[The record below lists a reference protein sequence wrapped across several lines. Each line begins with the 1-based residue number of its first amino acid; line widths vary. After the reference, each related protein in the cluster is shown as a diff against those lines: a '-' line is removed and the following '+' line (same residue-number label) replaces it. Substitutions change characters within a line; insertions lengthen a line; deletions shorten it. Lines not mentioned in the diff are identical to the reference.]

1 MSRGRHDASASVRRL
16 EPTGVD
22 GGDVTWRGWSKEGFG
37 VLAPADAAYY
47 AAEMAAAGFGRI
59 ERLKVLEIGYGN
71 GCFARWAIDNGA
83 DYFGLEID
91 EALLAWAR
99 AAGWRVAP
107 SLEELETLVG
117 PTRFD
122 LVVAIDVLEHLSED
136 GLRRCLRSS
145 MARLASNGRLLA
157 RVPSGDS
164 PFARAIQYG
173 DPTHRL
179 VLGSQRIR
187 RLATELGFE
196 LLALREP
203 AYPLKGL
210 GARVWIRRAL
220 ARAVR
225 RLAHAAVA
233 RLLMEDAGVIVSP
246 NLVFVLANPCH
257 SAGVA
262 SEESAVPMGSAAIAA
277 QPSRSAGS

>member
-1 MSRGRHDASASVRRL
+1 MSRRRRDQSASARAV
-16 EPTGVD
+16 EPNGVD
-22 GGDVTWRGWSKEGFG
+22 GGQVAWRGWSKEGFG

-47 AAEMAAAGFGRI
+47 AAEVAAAGFGRI
-59 ERLKVLEIGYGN
+59 ERLRVLEIGYGN
-71 GCFARWAIDNGA
+71 GCFARWAMDNGA

-91 EALLAWAR
+91 QDLLAWAR

-107 SLEELETLVG
+107 SLEELEALVG
-117 PTRFD
+117 PVRFD
-122 LVVAIDVLEHLSED
+122 LIVAIDVLEHLSEEV
-136 GLRRCLRSS
+136 LRRCLRSA

-187 RLATELGFE
+187 RLATELGFD

-203 AYPLKGL
+203 AYPLRGL
-210 GARVWIRRAL
+210 GARVLVRRAF
-220 ARAVR
+220 ARVLR
-225 RLAHAAVA
+225 RMVHSAIA
-233 RLLMEDAGVIVSP
+233 RLLMEDSGVVVSP
-246 NLVFVLANPCH
+246 NLVFVLANPRLP
-257 SAGVA
+257 ADA
-262 SEESAVPMGSAAIAA
+262 ANEAAIVGDCAGA
-277 QPSRSAGS
+277 NPERPFRSSD